1 MEVATKHDVMVVSQ
15 PAPPA
20 MTESAA
26 IIQVIE
32 RAALNPNVDIDKM
45 ERLLQ
50 MQERIMERN
59 SKAAYDAA
67 FSAMQ
72 PELPEIAERGGIK
85 DRSGR
90 IQSKYALW
98 EDINEAIKPVLSK
111 HGFGIS
117 FRTGQSDGKIVV
129 TGVLSHRDGHRE
141 ETTMEL
147 PTDTSGSKNAVQAV
161 GSSTSY
167 GKRYTAQALLNLT
180 SRGEDDDGKAAGA
193 APVDTITEAQSSV
206 IRELVEKANLATE
219 SFCKRWDIEA
229 IPDVPASKFNE
240 VVRSLRARIT
250 AIEEK
255 NNG

>member
-1 MEVATKHDVMVVSQ
+1 
-15 PAPPA
+15 
-20 MTESAA
+20 
-26 IIQVIE
+26 
-32 RAALNPNVDIDKM
+32 
-45 ERLLQ
+45 
-50 MQERIMERN
+50 MERN
-59 SKAAYDAA
+59 AKAAYDAA

-72 PELPEIAERGGIK
+72 PDLPEIVERGGIK

-193 APVDTITEAQSSV
+193 ATEDTITEAQASV
-206 IRELVEKANLATE
+206 IRELIEKADLATE
-219 SFCKRWDIEA
+219 TFCKRWNIEA
-229 IPDVPASKFNE
+229 IPDVPSSKFNE
-240 VVRSLRARIT
+240 VVRSLRARIA

-255 NNG
+255 ANA